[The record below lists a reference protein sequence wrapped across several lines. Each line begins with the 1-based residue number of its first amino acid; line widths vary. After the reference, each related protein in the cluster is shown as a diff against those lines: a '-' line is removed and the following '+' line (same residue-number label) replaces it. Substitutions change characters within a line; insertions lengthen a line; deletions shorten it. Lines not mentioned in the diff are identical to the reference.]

1 MMKRIILTCII
12 LLGALSCG
20 QQQNRLQ
27 NGDLIFVGLPLGYDA
42 ETGSMDEAISS
53 ATGEDG
59 ALNLIHVAIAE
70 VQADSIWIIDATIAH
85 GVDRHPLDTF
95 LKDFTLKDG
104 SYPEFIV
111 KRVQGAD
118 ASAAVEMAKT
128 FCGRAYDVHFLPDNE
143 ELYCS
148 ELVQKSYLD
157 ADGMPIFQSEPMNFL
172 APDGTMP
179 PYWEWLFGQLGMEV
193 PQGVPGTNP
202 QKMSQAECLADV
214 LPDCGQKQRSG
225 MLRTVLP
232 GGTVRKTKE

>member
-118 ASAAVEMAKT
+118 ASAAVEMAKPSAAAPT
-128 FCGRAYDVHFLPDNE
+128 TSISSRTT
-143 ELYCS
+143 
-148 ELVQKSYLD
+148 KSST
-157 ADGMPIFQSEPMNFL
+157 ARNWCRKAIWMP
-172 APDGTMP
+172 
-179 PYWEWLFGQLGMEV
+179 MEC
-193 PQGVPGTNP
+193 PFSKASP
-202 QKMSQAECLADV
+202 
-214 LPDCGQKQRSG
+214 
-225 MLRTVLP
+225 
-232 GGTVRKTKE
+232 